1 MRDSVYISEISR
13 QKCRLCRR
21 SIDDSHIIQTNYKY
35 NNKLNG
41 NIIEVVTAVL
51 DISGMRRKQL
61 SS

>member
-1 MRDSVYISEISR
+1 MRESEISR
-13 QKCRLCRR
+13 QKYGLWGR
-21 SIDDSHIIQTNYKY
+21 SIDISLIQTNNKY

-41 NIIEVVTAVL
+41 NIKEVVTAVL